1 MTVTVQPY
9 FSDESRASLNQQ
21 EIRRLAY
28 YAGLFDGEGCVSI
41 NKVKGIK
48 GRRDS
53 FQLRVNI
60 TSTNEEVVRQMPGS
74 FGGTVLFRQRE
85 RAQDFWNWVA
95 VARQARDFL
104 VLIKPDLIIKHQQ
117 ARVGIM
123 FQTERDARG
132 QQKTEEDWNKEFQY
146 YETIRRLNARWGTE
160 YYEGT

>member
-9 FSDESRASLNQQ
+9 FYDESRASLNEQ

-41 NKVKGIK
+41 NKVKAVK

-53 FQLRVNI
+53 FQLRVSV
-60 TSTNEEVVRQMPGS
+60 TSTNEEVIRMMPGA
-74 FGGTVLFRQRE
+74 FGGTVLARE
-85 RAQDFWNWVA
+85 RAKAQDFWNWVA

-104 VLIKPDLIIKHQQ
+104 HLVKPDLIIKKQQ
-117 ARVGIM
+117 ARVGIK
-123 FQTERDARG
+123 FQNERDLRG
-132 QQKTEEDWNKEFQY
+132 QKKTDEDWDREFQH
-146 YETIRRLNARWGTE
+146 YEAIRRLNARWGTE